1 MPEPIDL
8 GIILHLS
15 VGWTAM

>member
-15 VGWTAM
+15 VDWTAM